1 VVEQGS
7 ERGEALTTTLAV
19 LVGTVVKRGLVSR
32 AADVLLKGSG
42 SDELAVTDVALI
54 AGTVV
59 SVVGVPG
66 RVDGVAVVPFEQTF
80 SDDSVGI
87 TLTENT
93 MDDAAG
99 EVLGLGAGRGLKM
112 MRDAAG
118 SDEGSLAE
126 WTRDGG
132 ALVDTASHVL
142 SQVVGV
148 LEVAVAVRAVEMLVV
163 SFIVLVIITSLLR
176 AKGKVTSL
184 AVVGVRPVVLGSHV
198 VIGGS
203 LGSETHVASITF
215 VRPLPVI
222 QSIHVLGTSLPGV
235 EAASAGI
242 TLEAAHGVLEFEIER
257 VDVTGLGNVSVE
269 AV

>member
-66 RVDGVAVVPFEQTF
+66 RVDGVAVVPFEQAF

-87 TLTENT
+87 TLAENAV
-93 MDDAAG
+93 DDAAG

-112 MRDAAG
+112 VRDAAS

-126 WTRDGG
+126 WTRD
-132 ALVDTASHVL
+132 
-142 SQVVGV
+142 
-148 LEVAVAVRAVEMLVV
+148 
-163 SFIVLVIITSLLR
+163 
-176 AKGKVTSL
+176 
-184 AVVGVRPVVLGSHV
+184 
-198 VIGGS
+198 
-203 LGSETHVASITF
+203 
-215 VRPLPVI
+215 
-222 QSIHVLGTSLPGV
+222 
-235 EAASAGI
+235 
-242 TLEAAHGVLEFEIER
+242 
-257 VDVTGLGNVSVE
+257 
-269 AV
+269 